1 MKIYFDI
8 ETSGLSVGEKDRKS
22 ARILRISA
30 IKTDGNNNITDC
42 FDTFVA
48 CGEYLSKCV
57 REITGISNT
66 LLKGA
71 PRTRT
76 ALKSF
81 KEFAGDNTLI
91 SYHIAFDMSFLK
103 FYGEKY
109 GIEFDNP
116 QIDLLP
122 LAKER
127 LAGKVSNFR
136 IKTVS
141 GFFGISIDKPDVE
154 IIYEIGKV
162 LL

>member
-1 MKIYFDI
+1 MNIYFNI
-8 ETSGLSVGEKDRKS
+8 ETSGLSVGEEGKKD
-22 ARILRISA
+22 ARILSITA
-30 IKTDGNNNITDC
+30 IKTDGDILIDK
-42 FDTFVA
+42 FATFVA
-48 CGEYLSKCV
+48 CGEYLPKYV

-71 PRTRT
+71 PRTKT
-76 ALKSF
+76 ALKHF
-81 KEFAGDNTLI
+81 KEFAGNNTLI

-103 FYGEKY
+103 FYGAKY
-109 GIEFDNP
+109 GIKFDNP

-122 LAKER
+122 LAKKQ
-127 LAGKVSNFR
+127 LNGKVPDFS

-141 GFFGISIDKPDVE
+141 DFFGISLNQSDVD